1 MPRASNG
8 EKKKSGKAEWTI
20 SSDRELGEGL
30 SRAKI
35 SLINL
40 EAKEVG
46 AGEILN
52 VSKHVVE
59 MKEKNGWLANLS

>member
-8 EKKKSGKAEWTI
+8 EKKKSGKAEWTS
-20 SSDRELGEGL
+20 SSDGELGEGL

-46 AGEILN
+46 AGETMN
-52 VSKHVVE
+52 VSDPI
-59 MKEKNGWLANLS
+59 LR